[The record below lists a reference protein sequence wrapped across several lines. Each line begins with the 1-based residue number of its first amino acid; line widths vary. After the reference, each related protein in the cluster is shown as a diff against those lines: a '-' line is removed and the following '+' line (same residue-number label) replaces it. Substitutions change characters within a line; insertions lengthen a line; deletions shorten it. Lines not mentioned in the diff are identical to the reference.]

1 VTPFGSDP
9 VDALPLAD
17 LRRVV
22 LALVAQ
28 VATLQESVDRL
39 TSENAALKA
48 ENIVSI
54 RRQPSGVTLSH
65 ARAIRRLS

>member
-1 VTPFGSDP
+1 MRQCQPPREHMLVRQHGRSSLLSPRTL
-9 VDALPLAD
+9 VD

-39 TSENAALKA
+39 TSENAALSKR
-48 ENIVSI
+48 V
-54 RRQPSGVTLSH
+54 G
-65 ARAIRRLS
+65 